1 MSDGIFQYIL
11 TETQSTRIVKAGGYD
26 SHLPLLFIY
35 HRRSQFT
42 DFFSYSRRLVTHE
55 IRIQGAQGY
64 CWDFPIALAAAK
76 EIPLRMLITH
86 RFPLKELQK
95 ALNTALDQTSNSIK
109 ILLTP

>member
-42 DFFSYSRRLVTHE
+42 DFFSYSRE
-55 IRIQGAQGY
+55 QGDQSLKVLGRSLS
-64 CWDFPIALAAAK
+64 DFGVFL
-76 EIPLRMLITH
+76 
-86 RFPLKELQK
+86 F
-95 ALNTALDQTSNSIK
+95 S
-109 ILLTP
+109 

>member
-42 DFFSYSRRLVTHE
+42 DFFSYSLATFGIKAAIYTGRFNQIHIFLEFHSLNAVKNHLLILLMKVCLVQFRFIVSE
-55 IRIQGAQGY
+55 IRIL
-64 CWDFPIALAAAK
+64 CFFD
-76 EIPLRMLITH
+76 
-86 RFPLKELQK
+86 
-95 ALNTALDQTSNSIK
+95 
-109 ILLTP
+109 